1 MEIGYL
7 IFYKHHKLAENFKTK
22 YEFYIKTVHD
32 IHSLC
37 EKKKSEQRRWKDLLP
52 PHHLMG

>member
-7 IFYKHHKLAENFKTK
+7 IFHKHHKLAENFKTK

-37 EKKKSEQRRWKDLLP
+37 EKKKVNKDRERIFF
-52 PHHLMG
+52 HHII